1 MDTERRARATRIAAV
16 AFGVVVVLWAV
27 VKARSVVTPFLLAF
41 ALAYALNPLVN
52 ALERGFGRILPRR
65 RGRPLVSPRPA
76 AVGVLFAL
84 VVAVALLILLF
95 GVPAA
100 FHQAS
105 DAVKKLPTDFESL
118 RVKLEPKLQRLSERY
133 PNQAEA
139 IRDQL
144 TTFAKDNMGSIVE
157 RVTHFIQTT
166 VVGAFS
172 VAAGAIGL
180 LILPIFTAFL
190 LYDMNHI
197 REDAK
202 DLVPQ
207 RLRPYAYSRMREVDA
222 RVAAF
227 VRGQLT
233 VCLIMTVYYAIGLS
247 LCGVPVALLI
257 ALLMGTFHLIP
268 FMPTVLGLPLAA
280 ILALVDTQSFRHV
293 LVVMGVVAAG
303 QFVEA
308 NIISPKIVG
317 HGVGLHPVIVLMSV
331 LVGGELFGII
341 GMLVAVPVTAAL
353 SVFWADLRAYYLQ
366 SDFYRANPDSAVIT
380 PPEP

>member
-1 MDTERRARATRIAAV
+1 MIALAV
-16 AFGVVVVLWAV
+16 VILIWAV

-41 ALAYALNPLVN
+41 ALAYALNPMVN
-52 ALERGFGRILPRR
+52 GLERAIGRVAPRR
-65 RGRPLVSPRPA
+65 RGRPIVSPRPV

-84 VVAVALLILLF
+84 VVAAVLAVVIF
-95 GVPAA
+95 GLPAA
-100 FHQAS
+100 FHQVS
-105 DAVKKLPTDFESL
+105 DAVKTLPADFQSL
-118 RVKLEPKLQRLSERY
+118 RTKLEPKLDRLSQRY
-133 PNQAEA
+133 PQQAQA

-144 TTFAKDNMGSIVE
+144 ETFAKENMGSVVE
-157 RVTHFIQTT
+157 RTTHFVEST
-166 VVGAFS
+166 VVSAFS

-202 DLVPQ
+202 DLVPV
-207 RLRPYAYSRMREVDA
+207 RLRSYAYSRMRQVDA

-233 VCLIMTVYYAIGLS
+233 VCLIMTVYYAIALS
-247 LCGVPVALLI
+247 LCGVPLALLV

-268 FMPTVLGLPLAA
+268 FIPTVLGLPLIA
-280 ILALVDTQSFRHV
+280 ILALVGSQSLKHAL
-293 LVVMGVVAAG
+293 LVVGVAAAG

-341 GMLVAVPVTAAL
+341 GMLVAVPLTAAL
-353 SVFWADLRAYYLQ
+353 SVFWPDLRAYYVQ
-366 SDFYRANPDSAVIT
+366 SDFYRSNPDSTVIT